1 MQHAQELLF
10 YFVQNDEMKKYF
22 EKGIDFLCDV
32 CYTVITEEQRAST
45 RGTGTG
51 EILIPGIP
59 DSTER

>member
-1 MQHAQELLF
+1 
-10 YFVQNDEMKKYF
+10 MKKYF
-22 EKGIDFLCDV
+22 KKGIDFLCDV